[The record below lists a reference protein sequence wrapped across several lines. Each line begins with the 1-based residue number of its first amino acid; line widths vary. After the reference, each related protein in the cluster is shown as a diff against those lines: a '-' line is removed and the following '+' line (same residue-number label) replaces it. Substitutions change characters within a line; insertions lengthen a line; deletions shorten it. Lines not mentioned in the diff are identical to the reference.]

1 MNTKP
6 LVVVSLLSSILGAG
20 LALGAYLAFFAPEN
34 PPTAFARPSQPVKFT
49 SAAPDASVARA
60 YGVPEGLNFLAA
72 ASRSTPSVVHIKV
85 GGPAGGHSELLDMF
99 RDDSEDHRD
108 RGSGSGVIIS
118 ESGYILTNHHV
129 VEGATRIEVVL
140 DDKRSYR
147 GTIIGEDP
155 TTDLA
160 LIKIQEE
167 GLPAMTFGN
176 SDQVQVGEW
185 VLAVGNPF
193 DLTSTVTAGIVSAK
207 ARNIQILRQAD
218 GMAVESF
225 IQTDAA
231 VNPGNSGGALV
242 NLRGELIGINTAI
255 ATRTGGYAGYSF
267 AVPATL
273 AKKVA
278 EDLLKHGE
286 VQRALL
292 GVSIREVN
300 AQLANEQQIKRI
312 RGVFVASINPGS
324 GAAEAGIKIGD
335 VIVAIDGTLVNTVA
349 ALQELV
355 ARHRPGERIMVTVDR
370 SGEETDLKVLLKSK
384 NNTLGVVNNVESL
397 EALGADLGE
406 LTEGDRRRLNVKGG
420 VKVLRLR
427 EGKLKAQ
434 KLEIGFVITSV
445 DKRPVYSLSEFKAV
459 LDGKRGLVL
468 LEGFD
473 KEGEKTFF
481 KIDF

>member
-1 MNTKP
+1 MNPKP
-6 LVVVSLLSSILGAG
+6 LVVVSLLSSVLGAG

-34 PPTAFARPSQPVKFT
+34 PPVAFARPNQPVKFT
-49 SAAPDASVARA
+49 SAAPDASAA
-60 YGVPEGLNFLAA
+60 KTYSVPDGLNFLAA

-85 GGPAGGHSELLDMF
+85 GGPVGGHAELLDMF
-99 RDDSEDHRD
+99 REDSEDPRD

-129 VEGATRIEVVL
+129 IEGATRIEVVL

-207 ARNIQILRQAD
+207 ARNIQILRNAD

-300 AQLANEQQIKRI
+300 TQLAKEQQIKRI

-335 VIVAIDGTLVNTVA
+335 VIVAVNGAAVNTVA

-355 ARHRPGERIMVTVDR
+355 ARHRPGERIVITVDR
-370 SGEETDLKVLLKSK
+370 SGEETEVKVLLKSK
-384 NNTLGVVNNVESL
+384 NNSLGVVNNVESL
-397 EALGADLGE
+397 DVLGADLGE
-406 LTEGDRRRLNVKGG
+406 LSEGDRRRLNVKGG
-420 VKVLRLR
+420 VKVVRLR
-427 EGKLKAQ
+427 DGKLKAQ
-434 KLEIGFVITSV
+434 KLETGFVITSV
-445 DKRPVYSLSEFKAV
+445 DKRPVYSLAEFKAA
-459 LDGKRGLVL
+459 LDGKRGQVL

-473 KEGEKTFF
+473 KEGEKAFF

>member
-1 MNTKP
+1 M
-6 LVVVSLLSSILGAG
+6 LGAG
-20 LALGAYLAFFAPEN
+20 LALGAYLYLIDPGSASPS
-34 PPTAFARPSQPVKFT
+34 PRPGNQPVKFT
-49 SAAPDASVARA
+49 SVAPSVDNAKQ
-60 YGVPEGLNFLAA
+60 YIVPDGLNFVNAAGLA
-72 ASRSTPSVVHIKV
+72 TPAVVHIKV
-85 GGPAGGHSELLDMF
+85 GGPAGGHAEILDMF
-99 RDDSEDHRD
+99 RDDGEDQRD
-108 RGSGSGVIIS
+108 RGSGSGVIIA
-118 ESGYILTNHHV
+118 ENGYILTNLHV

-140 DDKRSYR
+140 DDKRSYK

-160 LIKIQEE
+160 LIRIQEE
-167 GLPAMTFGN
+167 GLPFMIFGN
-176 SDQVQVGEW
+176 SDQVQIGEW

-207 ARNIQILRQAD
+207 ARNIQILRNAD
-218 GMAVESF
+218 GMSVESF

-278 EDLLKHGE
+278 EDLIKHGE

-300 AQLANEQQIKRI
+300 TQLAQEQQIKRVG
-312 RGVFVASINPGS
+312 GVFVASINPGS
-324 GAAEAGIKIGD
+324 GAAEAGIEIGD
-335 VIVAIDGTLVNTVA
+335 VITAIDGSIVNTVA

-355 ARHRPGERIMVTVDR
+355 ARHRPGEKIVVTVER
-370 SGEETDLKVLLKSK
+370 GGEQSQINVLLKSK
-384 NNTLGVVNNVESL
+384 NNSLGVVNTVETML
-397 EALGADLGE
+397 DLGADIGE
-406 LTEGDRRRLNVKGG
+406 LTEADKRRLKINGG
-420 VKVLRLR
+420 VKVIRLR

-434 KLEIGFVITSV
+434 KIETGFVVTLV
-445 DKRPVYSLSEFKAV
+445 DKRAINNLAEFRTALV
-459 LDGKRGLVL
+459 GKRGKVL

-481 KIDF
+481 SIDF

>member
-1 MNTKP
+1 MNPKP
-6 LVVVSLLSSILGAG
+6 LVVVSLLSSVLGAG

-34 PPTAFARPSQPVKFT
+34 PPAAFARPNQPVKFT
-49 SAAPDASVARA
+49 SAAPDASAA
-60 YGVPEGLNFLAA
+60 KTYSVPDGLNFLAA

-85 GGPAGGHSELLDMF
+85 GGPVGGHAELLDMF
-99 RDDSEDHRD
+99 RDDSEDPRD

-129 VEGATRIEVVL
+129 IEGATRIEVVL

-207 ARNIQILRQAD
+207 ARNIQILRNAD

-300 AQLANEQQIKRI
+300 TQLAKEQQIKRI

-335 VIVAIDGTLVNTVA
+335 VIVAVNGAAVNTVA

-355 ARHRPGERIMVTVDR
+355 ARHRPGERIVITVDR
-370 SGEETDLKVLLKSK
+370 SGEETEVKVLLKSK
-384 NNTLGVVNNVESL
+384 NNSLGVVNNVESL
-397 EALGADLGE
+397 DVLGADLGE
-406 LTEGDRRRLNVKGG
+406 LSEGDRRRLNVKGG
-420 VKVLRLR
+420 VKVIRLR
-427 EGKLKAQ
+427 DGKLKAQ
-434 KLEIGFVITSV
+434 KLETGFVITSV
-445 DKRPVYSLSEFKAV
+445 DKRPVYSLAEFKAA
-459 LDGKRGLVL
+459 LDGKRGQVL

-473 KEGEKTFF
+473 KEGEKAFF